1 MRRLQLLPVAALAV
15 LVLASPSARA
25 AEARNLTAA
34 DIAGMG
40 GTDFKGGVGDYL
52 LRNDVIEAVILA
64 VDVTPDFNIPILAEA
79 LPGRGVLIDLG
90 TRGDK
95 NDQLGEIGHLVNLGA
110 NVIFYAF
117 VRSVHE
123 RPDRIGDGERHR
135 PPRPDLDA
143 ELPDDLREHDDTR

>member
-1 MRRLQLLPVAALAV
+1 AYNGTRVRKPPFIDPPRRGACMRRLLPALVAALAL

-25 AEARNLTAA
+25 AEARLLTAA

-52 LRNDVIEAVILA
+52 LRNDVIEGVILA
-64 VDVTPDFNIPILAEA
+64 VGTTPDFGIPILAEA

-95 NDQLGEIGHLVNLGA
+95 NDQLGEIDHLVNLGA
-110 NVIFYAF
+110 NVIFYVSLGGF
-117 VRSVHE
+117 TNG
-123 RPDRIGDGERHR
+123 P
-135 PPRPDLDA
+135 
-143 ELPDDLREHDDTR
+143 T